1 VTKKD
6 GSWGSDVVYGK
17 RFRMYCV
24 KLIRSEGSLNK
35 VRKILQQEIFAGKWP
50 YENAP
55 TLPTLSKWDKRYE
68 PSYEVGDDP
77 LLLADI
83 DTLSMLRALQYKIR
97 AGIRNLE
104 FANFRELIV
113 AMQYTTNTRRELQNV
128 LKEHH
133 VKVDEQSKGIINKIK
148 RMKRVD
154 SKTKIEMRDKA
165 IDFIK
170 ARDELLDHKEDPR
183 GRKVASSKRNAE

>member
-1 VTKKD
+1 
-6 GSWGSDVVYGK
+6 
-17 RFRMYCV
+17 
-24 KLIRSEGSLNK
+24 
-35 VRKILQQEIFAGKWP
+35 
-50 YENAP
+50 
-55 TLPTLSKWDKRYE
+55 LPTSGNSLWLCSI
-68 PSYEVGDDP
+68 P
-77 LLLADI
+77 
-83 DTLSMLRALQYKIR
+83 Q
-97 AGIRNLE
+97 
-104 FANFRELIV
+104 
-113 AMQYTTNTRRELQNV
+113 NTRRELQNV